1 MIDFTHTL
9 VKHPKISSRFLAD
22 YMAASEIRRRTII
35 RDCKYISTARRLQHD
50 RAMPYMSSALL
61 NGQLVDGGGGNISAA
76 LRNGPH
82 TSPFQEKKAKV
93 NADAIDHFDTVFEK
107 IELGKHLRTPVTDA
121 EPIELGGVIIKPMLA
136 FGVSRFTK
144 TNKLRIGA
152 ACIRYSKNKPVK
164 NETAQFQA
172 AFTHGYLRHFNE
184 DEALEVEPKLCW
196 LIDAFSGKLI
206 EAPSNSVSI
215 YNNITS
221 ACYSISERWDKITPP
236 ARSIIK
242 K

>member
-1 MIDFTHTL
+1 MTDFTHRL
-9 VKHPKISSRFLAD
+9 IKYPKISSRFLAD

-50 RAMPYMSSALL
+50 RAMPYISSSLL
-61 NGQLVDGGGGNISAA
+61 HGHLVDGGGAKLSAK

-82 TSPFQEKKAKV
+82 TTPFQKQKANV
-93 NADAIDHFDTVFEK
+93 NSDAIDHFDTVFNQ
-107 IELGKHLRTPVTDA
+107 IELGKPVRTPITDQ
-121 EPIELGGVIIKPMLA
+121 EPIELGGVEIKPMLA

-152 ACIRYSKNKPVK
+152 ACIRYSKNNPVK
-164 NETAQFQA
+164 KETAEFQA
-172 AFTHGYLRHFNE
+172 AFTHGYLRHINM

-196 LIDAFSGKLI
+196 LIDAFSGELI
-206 EAPSNSVSI
+206 EAPSNSVSVF
-215 YNNITS
+215 NNISS

-236 ARSIIK
+236 PKAIVK
-242 K
+242 E